1 MRQSAPVTHARSV
14 AIAFVTLIAA
24 GCAPTASSPTPTAS
38 PSASATT
45 SPLASS
51 SATPSAP
58 PRLKPSDAPLT
69 EVAGAFVL
77 FQVAGETRL
86 RAISFDAEMNGVLG
100 GEVAAG
106 SVWSQSPF
114 GISYVIGSTAYDR
127 NAKVLGTVPWDARQ
141 TGTWS
146 SDGRFLCAAV
156 PDRATTGA
164 MMRLAT
170 AVIGEP
176 AKVIAS
182 GFMTYADNGS
192 YRVLA
197 CDQASDRAV
206 VASFGQ
212 GVAPARLVVFRLST
226 GAIIRSVDYA
236 GAVGWVAA
244 SADASTLAE
253 SVRQT
258 PSGKWIATIR
268 ATDDGSQL
276 GVVEDFVA
284 QGFSGDKS
292 LVVGPSGSATPARS
306 SLTTAVIEW
315 KTGRT
320 VWSAGDHPYGGFLA
334 EPAGRRLVVGIGFVG
349 GSDVRDVYLVS
360 PDGSAV
366 LLPAQVRVALLY

>member
-1 MRQSAPVTHARSV
+1 M
-14 AIAFVTLIAA
+14 
-24 GCAPTASSPTPTAS
+24 
-38 PSASATT
+38 
-45 SPLASS
+45 
-51 SATPSAP
+51 
-58 PRLKPSDAPLT
+58 
-69 EVAGAFVL
+69 
-77 FQVAGETRL
+77 
-86 RAISFDAEMNGVLG
+86 
-100 GEVAAG
+100 
-106 SVWSQSPF
+106 
-114 GISYVIGSTAYDR
+114 
-127 NAKVLGTVPWDARQ
+127 LGTVPWDARQ
-141 TGTWS
+141 TATWS

-164 MMRLAT
+164 QMRLET
-170 AVIGEP
+170 AVIGQP

-197 CDQASDRAV
+197 CDQSSDRAV
-206 VASFGQ
+206 VMSFGQ

-244 SADASTLAE
+244 SA
-253 SVRQT
+253 
-258 PSGKWIATIR
+258 

-276 GVVEDFVA
+276 GLVEDFVV

-315 KTGRT
+315 KTGRK
-320 VWSAGDHPYGGFLA
+320 VWSASDHPYGGFLA

-366 LLPAQVRVALLY
+366 LLPAHVRVALLY